1 MTSFKKTDT
10 NDTQPADTK
19 ADDTTGSD
27 MPAKKR
33 LFCFGFG
40 YTAQKLAQRLI
51 PLGFEVAGTTRDYDR
66 RDALREQG
74 FEAYVFD
81 RTHRVNGFRKIMKD
95 VTHILVSTPPDS
107 SGDPVVD
114 VHGIDL
120 TELENLTWL
129 GYLSATSVYGN
140 HDGGWVSEE
149 TEKNPTS
156 IRGSRRALAENQWAD
171 AWYRDAIPLHIF
183 RLAGIYGLGRSAI
196 ETAQAGY
203 ARRIEKE
210 GQAFSRI
217 HVEDIVTTLVASMNA
232 PKPGEIYNLADDAP
246 APSHEIIAYA
256 CEVLGIDVPPLI
268 PWSDANLSPMAASFY
283 RENKKV
289 SNEKIKSDL
298 GVKLAYPTYREGL
311 DAIAKTYAESN
322 ATSDTESD
330 S

>member
-1 MTSFKKTDT
+1 MTSFKHTDT
-10 NDTQPADTK
+10 SQKPDGETPD
-19 ADDTTGSD
+19 GE
-27 MPAKKR
+27 MPTKKR

-40 YTAQKLAQRLI
+40 YTAEKLAQRLI

-66 RDALREQG
+66 RDDLREQG

-95 VTHILVSTPPDS
+95 VSHILVSTPPDS
-107 SGDPVVD
+107 TGDPVVD
-114 VHGIDL
+114 VHGFDL
-120 TELENLTWL
+120 TELENLKWL

-156 IRGSRRALAENQWAD
+156 IRGSRRALAENQWSD

-217 HVEDIVTTLVASMNA
+217 HVEDIVTTLIASMNN
-232 PKPGEIYNLADDAP
+232 PKPGEIYNLADNSP

-256 CEVLGIDVPPLI
+256 CELLGVDVPPLI
-268 PWSDANLSPMAASFY
+268 PWDEANLSPMAASFY

-289 SNEKIKSDL
+289 RNDKIKSDL
-298 GVKLAYPTYREGL
+298 GVTLAYPTYREGL
-311 DAIAKTYAESN
+311 DAIAKFYVDAAKE
-322 ATSDTESD
+322 
-330 S
+330 